1 MSNLL
6 YSLAVI
12 LIISWAIGFFALE
25 ADVIIHAL
33 LVMGIIIIILKIIQG
48 NKIIK

>member
-6 YSLAVI
+6 YIVAVI
-12 LIISWAIGFFALE
+12 LIISWAIGFFAYGLG
-25 ADVIIHAL
+25 AIIHVL
-33 LVMGIIIIILKIIQG
+33 LVIAVISIILRVIQG